1 MDDSRSIQFRLS
13 GEVSPGS
20 LIVGGYWRMSVANI
34 RIRDVHTL
42 YPPVPRELVD
52 LFHGTAAIQTLFL
65 DGGHM
70 VRSLP
75 RPIFLL
81 ETMGDILPKGRPMTS
96 QERSSLRWPQGV
108 TSVSWIS
115 LALKVYGNGTPLER
129 CYSWK
134 ALVRLLIKS
143 TPESAPEST
152 IADRLYD
159 LNRKANIRAQRM
171 GVLGVLSGCPIL
183 MKVGLLQVL
192 SYLRTAAKDLELLGI
207 STSGLVDV
215 QVLQAL
221 GWFYPVKL
229 PRPIRKMVDEYI
241 RIEAS
246 QGSNV
251 RILLLETFDSK
262 DRRKVNRG
270 PPFDEASYLA
280 ELSCDESINYFLE
293 TQETFRIQYFNT
305 GFTSDWPT
313 P

>member
-20 LIVGGYWRMSVANI
+20 LIIGGYWRMSVANT

-52 LFHGTAAIQTLFL
+52 LFQGTAAIQTLFL

-81 ETMGDILPKGRPMTS
+81 ETMEDILPKGRPMTS

-108 TSVSWIS
+108 ASISWIS

-134 ALVRLLIKS
+134 ALVRLLVKS
-143 TPESAPEST
+143 TPESSSEST

-159 LNRKANIRAQRM
+159 LNQKADRRAQRM
-171 GVLGVLSGCPIL
+171 GVLGVLSGSPIL
-183 MKVGLLQVL
+183 MKVGLLQAL

-229 PRPIRKMVDEYI
+229 PRPIRKQVDEYI

-246 QGSNV
+246 QGSNT
-251 RILLLETFDSK
+251 RILLLETFDSR
-262 DRRKVNRG
+262 DRRKVNKG
-270 PPFDEASYLA
+270 PPFDEASYLSG
-280 ELSCDESINYFLE
+280 LSCDESITYFLE
-293 TQETFRIQYFNT
+293 TQETFRINYFCT
-305 GFTSDWPT
+305 DFTSDWPT